1 LNDYNKLMKQENT
14 LNLDNFWI
22 PFTANNA
29 FKAEPRLLVEA
40 DGMYYTSDD
49 DKKILDGIAGMW
61 CCNAGHC
68 HPHIVKAVQDQ
79 IATMDYATAFNMSHP
94 KAFELAEKI
103 SQLTPEGLDRI
114 FFGNSGSEA
123 VDTALK
129 VAVAYHVS
137 RGEGQRSRFISRE
150 KGYHGVNV
158 GGTSVGGI
166 PTNRKSFGALLSGT
180 DHLPHTWDPKEMAFS
195 KGQPTWGLHLAEEL
209 ETILTLQDAST
220 IAGVIIEPVIGSGG
234 VIVPPEGYLE
244 RIREICNKHGIL
256 LIFDEVITGFGRL
269 GNSFAA
275 NRFNVC
281 PDIITMAKGLTGAA
295 IPMSAT
301 AFKIEIYD
309 EIVKGSDSVIE
320 LFHGYTYSGHPVAAA
335 AGLATLEVY
344 ENENLFDHALTME
357 PIFEE
362 ILHTLKGEKFIID
375 IRNLGLMGAIHFGPK
390 DNRTAVEVASKV
402 FKYCYENDV
411 LVRFSG
417 EFIVLS
423 PALIVEEEQIKLII
437 ETIRQGIHSLN

>member
-1 LNDYNKLMKQENT
+1 MKQENT

-40 DGMYYTSDD
+40 NGMYYTSDD

-180 DHLPHTWDPKEMAFS
+180 DHLPHTWDPKEMSFS

-209 ETILTLQDAST
+209 ESILTLQDAST

-301 AFKIEIYD
+301 AFKTEIYD

>member
-1 LNDYNKLMKQENT
+1 MKQENT
-14 LNLDNFWI
+14 FNLDNFWI
-22 PFTANNA
+22 PFTGNKA

-180 DHLPHTWDPKEMAFS
+180 DHLPHTWDPKEMSFS

-209 ETILTLQDAST
+209 ESILTLQDAST

-244 RIREICNKHGIL
+244 RIREICDKHGIL

-281 PDIITMAKGLTGAA
+281 PDIITMAKGLTSAA

-301 AFKIEIYD
+301 AFKTEIYD
-309 EIVKGSDSVIE
+309 EIVNSSDSVIE

-344 ENENLFDHALTME
+344 ENENLFDRALTME

-362 ILHTLKGEKFIID
+362 NLHSLKDEKFIID
-375 IRNLGLMGAIHFGPK
+375 IRNLGLMGAIHFGSE
-390 DNRTAVEVASKV
+390 DNRSAVEVASKV

-437 ETIRQGIHSLN
+437 ETIRQGIRSLN

>member
-1 LNDYNKLMKQENT
+1 MKQENT

-40 DGMYYTSDD
+40 NGMYYTSDD

-180 DHLPHTWDPKEMAFS
+180 DHLPHTWDPKEMSFS

-209 ETILTLQDAST
+209 ESILTLQDAST

-244 RIREICNKHGIL
+244 RIREICDKHGIL

-301 AFKIEIYD
+301 AFKTEIYD
-309 EIVKGSDSVIE
+309 EIVNSSDSVIE

-344 ENENLFDHALTME
+344 ENENLFDRALTME

-362 ILHTLKGEKFIID
+362 NLHSLNGEKFIID
-375 IRNLGLMGAIHFGPK
+375 IRNLGLMGAIHFGSE
-390 DNRTAVEVASKV
+390 DNRSAVEVASKV

>member
-1 LNDYNKLMKQENT
+1 MKQDNT

-40 DGMYYTSDD
+40 DGMYYTSEDG
-49 DKKILDGIAGMW
+49 KKILDGIAGLW

-103 SQLTPEGLDRI
+103 SQLTPKGLDRI

-166 PTNRKSFGALLSGT
+166 PTNRKSFGALLSGI
-180 DHLPHTWDPKEMAFS
+180 DYLPHTWDPKEMSFT

-209 ETILTLQDAST
+209 ESIVTLQDAST

-244 RIREICNKHGIL
+244 RIREICDKHGIL

-281 PDIITMAKGLTGAA
+281 PDIITMAKGLTSAA

-301 AFKIEIYD
+301 AFKTEIYD
-309 EIVKGSDSVIE
+309 EIVNSSDSVIE

-344 ENENLFDHALTME
+344 ENENLFDRALTME

-362 ILHTLKGEKFIID
+362 NLHSLKDEKFIID
-375 IRNLGLMGAIHFGPK
+375 IRNLGLMGAIHFGSE
-390 DNRTAVEVASKV
+390 DNRSAVEVASKV

>member
-1 LNDYNKLMKQENT
+1 MKQDNT

-40 DGMYYTSDD
+40 DGMYYTSEDG
-49 DKKILDGIAGMW
+49 KKILDGISGLW

-103 SQLTPEGLDRI
+103 SQLTPKGLDRI

-166 PTNRKSFGALLSGT
+166 PTNRKSFGALLSGI
-180 DHLPHTWDPKEMAFS
+180 DYLPHTWDPKEMSFT

-209 ETILTLQDAST
+209 ESIVTLQDAST

-244 RIREICNKHGIL
+244 RIREICDKHGIL

-281 PDIITMAKGLTGAA
+281 PDIITMAKGLTSAA

-301 AFKIEIYD
+301 AFKTEIYD
-309 EIVKGSDSVIE
+309 EIVNSSDSVIE

-344 ENENLFDHALTME
+344 ENENLFDRALTME

-362 ILHTLKGEKFIID
+362 NLHSLKDEKFIID
-375 IRNLGLMGAIHFGPK
+375 IRNLGLMGAIHFGSE
-390 DNRTAVEVASKV
+390 DNRSAVEVASKV

>member
-1 LNDYNKLMKQENT
+1 MKQENT

-40 DGMYYTSDD
+40 NGMYYTSDD

-180 DHLPHTWDPKEMAFS
+180 DHLPHTWDPKEMSFS

-209 ETILTLQDAST
+209 ESILTLQDAST

-301 AFKIEIYD
+301 AFKTEIYD
-309 EIVKGSDSVIE
+309 EIVNGSDSVIE

-344 ENENLFDHALTME
+344 ENENLFDRALTME

-362 ILHTLKGEKFIID
+362 NLHSLKGEKFIID
-375 IRNLGLMGAIHFGPK
+375 IRNLGLMGAIHFGSE

-411 LVRFSG
+411 LVRYSG

-437 ETIRQGIHSLN
+437 ESIRQGIHSLN

>member
-1 LNDYNKLMKQENT
+1 MKQENT

-22 PFTANNA
+22 PFTANRS

-209 ETILTLQDAST
+209 ESILTLQDAST

-244 RIREICNKHGIL
+244 RIREICDKHGIL

-301 AFKIEIYD
+301 AFKTEIYD
-309 EIVKGSDSVIE
+309 EIVNNSDSLIE

-344 ENENLFDHALTME
+344 ENENLFDRALTME

-362 ILHTLKGEKFIID
+362 NLHSLKGEKFIID
-375 IRNLGLMGAIHFGPK
+375 VRNLGLMGAIHFGSE

-437 ETIRQGIHSLN
+437 ETIKQGIHSLN

>member
-1 LNDYNKLMKQENT
+1 MKQENT

-49 DKKILDGIAGMW
+49 DKKILDGIAGLW

-79 IATMDYATAFNMSHP
+79 IATMDYASAFNMSHP

-209 ETILTLQDAST
+209 ESILTLQDAST

-244 RIREICNKHGIL
+244 RIREICDKHGIL

-301 AFKIEIYD
+301 AFKTEIYD
-309 EIVKGSDSVIE
+309 EIVNNSDSLIE

-344 ENENLFDHALTME
+344 ENENLFDRALTME

-362 ILHTLKGEKFIID
+362 NLHSLKGEKFIID
-375 IRNLGLMGAIHFGPK
+375 VRNLGLMGAIHFGSE

-402 FKYCYENDV
+402 FKYCYENNV

-437 ETIRQGIHSLN
+437 ETIKQGIHSLN

>member
-1 LNDYNKLMKQENT
+1 MKQDNT

-22 PFTANNA
+22 PFTGNKA

-180 DHLPHTWDPKEMAFS
+180 DHLPHTWDPKEMSFS

-209 ETILTLQDAST
+209 ESILTLQDAST

-244 RIREICNKHGIL
+244 RIREICDKHGIL

-301 AFKIEIYD
+301 AFKTEIYD
-309 EIVKGSDSVIE
+309 EIVNSSDSVIE

-344 ENENLFDHALTME
+344 ENENLFDRALTME

-362 ILHTLKGEKFIID
+362 NLHSLKDEKFIID
-375 IRNLGLMGAIHFGPK
+375 IRNLGLMGAIHFGSE
-390 DNRTAVEVASKV
+390 DNRYAVEVASKV

>member
-1 LNDYNKLMKQENT
+1 MKQENT

-180 DHLPHTWDPKEMAFS
+180 DHLPHTWDPKEMSFS

-209 ETILTLQDAST
+209 ESILTLQDAST

-301 AFKIEIYD
+301 AFKTEIYD
-309 EIVKGSDSVIE
+309 EIVNGSDSVIE

-344 ENENLFDHALTME
+344 ENENLFDRALTME

-362 ILHTLKGEKFIID
+362 NLHSLKGEKFIID
-375 IRNLGLMGAIHFGPK
+375 IRNLGLMGAIHFGSE

-411 LVRFSG
+411 LVRYSG

-437 ETIRQGIHSLN
+437 ESIRQGIHSLN

>member
-1 LNDYNKLMKQENT
+1 MKQENT

-40 DGMYYTSDD
+40 NGMYYTSDD

-103 SQLTPEGLDRI
+103 SQLTPKGLDRI
-114 FFGNSGSEA
+114 FFSNSGSEA

-180 DHLPHTWDPKEMAFS
+180 DHLPHTWDPKEMSFS

-209 ETILTLQDAST
+209 ESILTLQDAST

-301 AFKIEIYD
+301 AFKTEIYD
-309 EIVKGSDSVIE
+309 EIVNGSDSVIE

-344 ENENLFDHALTME
+344 ENENLFDRALTME

-362 ILHTLKGEKFIID
+362 NLHSLKGEKFIID
-375 IRNLGLMGAIHFGPK
+375 VRNLGLMGAIHFGSE

-402 FKYCYENDV
+402 FKYCYENNV

-417 EFIVLS
+417 EYIVLS

>member
-1 LNDYNKLMKQENT
+1 MKQDNT

-40 DGMYYTSDD
+40 DGMYYTSEDG
-49 DKKILDGIAGMW
+49 KKILDGISGLW

-103 SQLTPEGLDRI
+103 SQLTPKGLDRI

-166 PTNRKSFGALLSGT
+166 PTNRKSFGALLSGI
-180 DHLPHTWDPKEMAFS
+180 DYLPHTWDPKEMSFT
-195 KGQPTWGLHLAEEL
+195 KGQPIWGLHLAEEL
-209 ETILTLQDAST
+209 ESIVTLQDAST

-244 RIREICNKHGIL
+244 RIREICDKHGIL

-281 PDIITMAKGLTGAA
+281 PDIITMAKGLTSAA

-301 AFKIEIYD
+301 AFKTEIYD
-309 EIVKGSDSVIE
+309 EIVNSSDSVIE

-344 ENENLFDHALTME
+344 ENENLFDRALTME

-362 ILHTLKGEKFIID
+362 NLHSLKDEKFIID
-375 IRNLGLMGAIHFGPK
+375 IRNLGLMGAIHFGSE
-390 DNRTAVEVASKV
+390 DNRSAVEVASKV

>member
-1 LNDYNKLMKQENT
+1 MKQSNT

-22 PFTANNA
+22 PFTANKA
-29 FKAEPRLLVEA
+29 FKEEPRLLVEA
-40 DGMYYTSDD
+40 QGMFYKSEDD
-49 DKKILDGIAGMW
+49 RQILDGIAGLW

-94 KAFELAEKI
+94 KAFQLAEKI
-103 SQLTPEGLDRI
+103 SELTPKGLDRI
-114 FFGNSGSEA
+114 FFGKSGSEA

-137 RGEGQRSRFISRE
+137 RGEGQRTRFISRE

-180 DHLPHTWDPKEMAFS
+180 DHLPHTWNPKEMAFS

-209 ETILTLQDAST
+209 ESILTLQDAST
-220 IAGVIIEPVIGSGG
+220 IAGVIIEPVVGSGG

-244 RIREICNKHGIL
+244 RIREICDKHGIL
-256 LIFDEVITGFGRL
+256 LIFDEVITGFGRI
-269 GNSFAA
+269 GHAFAA
-275 NRFNVC
+275 ERFNVT

-301 AFKIEIYD
+301 AFKTEIYD
-309 EIVKGSDSVIE
+309 EIVNGPDSVIE

-344 ENENLFDHALTME
+344 ENEGLFNNSLKME
-357 PIFEE
+357 PIFQDN
-362 ILHTLKGEKFIID
+362 LHSLKDEKYIID
-375 IRNLGLMGAIHFGPK
+375 IRNIGLMGAIHFGSE
-390 DNRTAVEVASKV
+390 DDRTAVEVASKV
-402 FKYCYENDV
+402 FKYCYENNV

-437 ETIRQGIHSLN
+437 ETIRQGIQSLN

>member
-1 LNDYNKLMKQENT
+1 MKQENT

-22 PFTANNA
+22 PFTGNKA

-180 DHLPHTWDPKEMAFS
+180 DHLPHTWDPKEMSFS

-209 ETILTLQDAST
+209 ESILTLQDAST

-244 RIREICNKHGIL
+244 RIREICDKHGIL

-301 AFKIEIYD
+301 AFKTEIYD
-309 EIVKGSDSVIE
+309 EIVNSSDSVIE

-344 ENENLFDHALTME
+344 ENENLFDRALTME

-362 ILHTLKGEKFIID
+362 NLHSLNGEKFIID
-375 IRNLGLMGAIHFGPK
+375 IRNLGLMGAIHFGSK
-390 DNRTAVEVASKV
+390 DNRSAVEVASKV

>member
-1 LNDYNKLMKQENT
+1 MKQENT

-22 PFTANNA
+22 PFTGNKA

-180 DHLPHTWDPKEMAFS
+180 DHLPHTWDPKEMSFS

-209 ETILTLQDAST
+209 ESILTLQDAST

-244 RIREICNKHGIL
+244 RIREICDKHGIL

-301 AFKIEIYD
+301 AFKTEIYD
-309 EIVKGSDSVIE
+309 EIVNSSDSVIE

-344 ENENLFDHALTME
+344 ENENLFNRALIME

-362 ILHTLKGEKFIID
+362 NLHSLNGEKFIID
-375 IRNLGLMGAIHFGPK
+375 IRNLGLMGAIHFGSE
-390 DNRTAVEVASKV
+390 DNRSAVEVASKV

>member
-1 LNDYNKLMKQENT
+1 MKQENT

-22 PFTANNA
+22 PFTGNKA

-180 DHLPHTWDPKEMAFS
+180 DHLPHTWDPKEMSFS
-195 KGQPTWGLHLAEEL
+195 KGQPIWGLHLAEEL
-209 ETILTLQDAST
+209 ESILTLQDAST

-244 RIREICNKHGIL
+244 RIREICDKHGIL

-301 AFKIEIYD
+301 AFKTEIYD
-309 EIVKGSDSVIE
+309 EIVNSSDSVIE

-344 ENENLFDHALTME
+344 ENENLFDRALTME

-362 ILHTLKGEKFIID
+362 NLHSLNGEKFIID
-375 IRNLGLMGAIHFGPK
+375 IRNLGLMGAIHFGSE
-390 DNRTAVEVASKV
+390 DNRSAVEVASKV

>member
-1 LNDYNKLMKQENT
+1 MKQENT

>member
-1 LNDYNKLMKQENT
+1 MKQENT

-22 PFTANNA
+22 PFTANRS

-209 ETILTLQDAST
+209 ESILTLQDAST

-244 RIREICNKHGIL
+244 RIREICDKHGIL

-301 AFKIEIYD
+301 AFKTEIYD
-309 EIVKGSDSVIE
+309 EIVNNSDSLIE

-344 ENENLFDHALTME
+344 ENENLFDRALTME

-362 ILHTLKGEKFIID
+362 NLHSLKGEKFIID
-375 IRNLGLMGAIHFGPK
+375 IRNLGLMGAIHFGSE

-402 FKYCYENDV
+402 FKYCYENNV

-437 ETIRQGIHSLN
+437 ETIKQGIHSLN

>member
-1 LNDYNKLMKQENT
+1 MKQENT

-22 PFTANNA
+22 PFTGNKA
-29 FKAEPRLLVEA
+29 FKDEPRLLVEA

-180 DHLPHTWDPKEMAFS
+180 DHLPHTWDPKEMSFS

-209 ETILTLQDAST
+209 ESILTLQDAST

-244 RIREICNKHGIL
+244 RIREICDKHGIL

-301 AFKIEIYD
+301 AFKTEIYD
-309 EIVKGSDSVIE
+309 EIVNSSDSVIE

-344 ENENLFDHALTME
+344 ENENLFDRALTME

-362 ILHTLKGEKFIID
+362 NLHSLNGEKFIID
-375 IRNLGLMGAIHFGPK
+375 IRNLGLMGAIHFGSE
-390 DNRTAVEVASKV
+390 DNRSAVEVASKV

>member
-1 LNDYNKLMKQENT
+1 MKQENT

-22 PFTANNA
+22 PFTANRS

-49 DKKILDGIAGMW
+49 DKKILDGIAGLW

-79 IATMDYATAFNMSHP
+79 IATMDYASAFNMSHP
-94 KAFELAEKI
+94 KAFELSEKI

-209 ETILTLQDAST
+209 ESILTLQDAST

-244 RIREICNKHGIL
+244 RIREICDKHGIL

-301 AFKIEIYD
+301 AFKTEIYD
-309 EIVKGSDSVIE
+309 EIVNNSDSLIE

-344 ENENLFDHALTME
+344 ENENLFDRALTME

-362 ILHTLKGEKFIID
+362 NLHSLNGEKFIID
-375 IRNLGLMGAIHFGPK
+375 IRNLGLMGAIHFGSE
-390 DNRTAVEVASKV
+390 DNRSAVEVASKV

-437 ETIRQGIHSLN
+437 ETIKQGIHSLN

>member
-1 LNDYNKLMKQENT
+1 MKQDNT

-40 DGMYYTSDD
+40 NGMYYTSDD

-209 ETILTLQDAST
+209 ESILTLQDAST

-244 RIREICNKHGIL
+244 RIREICDKHGIL

-301 AFKIEIYD
+301 AFKTEIYD
-309 EIVKGSDSVIE
+309 EIVNNSDSLIE

-344 ENENLFDHALTME
+344 ENENLFDRALTME

-362 ILHTLKGEKFIID
+362 NLHSLKGEKFIID
-375 IRNLGLMGAIHFGPK
+375 VRNLGLMGAIHFGSE

-402 FKYCYENDV
+402 FKYCYENNV

-437 ETIRQGIHSLN
+437 ETIKQGIHSLN

>member
-1 LNDYNKLMKQENT
+1 MKQENT

-180 DHLPHTWDPKEMAFS
+180 DHLPHTWDPKEMSFS

-209 ETILTLQDAST
+209 ESILTLQDAST

-301 AFKIEIYD
+301 AFKTEIYD

-344 ENENLFDHALTME
+344 ENENLFDRALTME

-362 ILHTLKGEKFIID
+362 NLHSLKGEKFIID
-375 IRNLGLMGAIHFGPK
+375 IRNLGLMGAIHFGSE

-411 LVRFSG
+411 LVRYSG

>member
-1 LNDYNKLMKQENT
+1 MKQENT

-22 PFTANNA
+22 PFTANRS
-29 FKAEPRLLVEA
+29 FKAEPRLLVKA

-49 DKKILDGIAGMW
+49 DKKILDGIAGLW

-79 IATMDYATAFNMSHP
+79 IATMDYASAFNMSHP

-209 ETILTLQDAST
+209 ESILTLQDAST

-244 RIREICNKHGIL
+244 RIREICDKHGIL

-301 AFKIEIYD
+301 AFKTEIYD
-309 EIVKGSDSVIE
+309 EIVNNSNSLIE

-344 ENENLFDHALTME
+344 ENENLFDRALTME

-362 ILHTLKGEKFIID
+362 NLHSLKGEKFIID
-375 IRNLGLMGAIHFGPK
+375 VRNLGLMGAIHFGSE

-402 FKYCYENDV
+402 FKYCYENNV

-437 ETIRQGIHSLN
+437 ETIKQGIHSLN

>member
-1 LNDYNKLMKQENT
+1 MKQENT

-22 PFTANNA
+22 PFTANRS

-49 DKKILDGIAGMW
+49 DKKILDGIAGLW

-79 IATMDYATAFNMSHP
+79 IATMDYASAFNMSHP

-209 ETILTLQDAST
+209 ESILTLQDAST

-244 RIREICNKHGIL
+244 RIREICDKHGIL

-301 AFKIEIYD
+301 AFKTEIYD
-309 EIVKGSDSVIE
+309 EIVNNSDSLIE

-344 ENENLFDHALTME
+344 ENENLFDRALTME

-362 ILHTLKGEKFIID
+362 NLHSLKGEKFIID
-375 IRNLGLMGAIHFGPK
+375 IRNLGLMGAIHFGSE

-437 ETIRQGIHSLN
+437 ESIRQGIHSLN

>member
-1 LNDYNKLMKQENT
+1 MKQENT

-22 PFTANNA
+22 PFTGNKA

-301 AFKIEIYD
+301 AFKTEIYD
-309 EIVKGSDSVIE
+309 EIVNSSDSVIE

-344 ENENLFDHALTME
+344 ENENLFDRALTME

-362 ILHTLKGEKFIID
+362 NLHSLNGEKFIID
-375 IRNLGLMGAIHFGPK
+375 IRNLGLMGAIHFGSE
-390 DNRTAVEVASKV
+390 DNRSAVEVASKV

-417 EFIVLS
+417 EFIVLC

>member
-1 LNDYNKLMKQENT
+1 MKQENT

-22 PFTANNA
+22 PFTGNKA

-180 DHLPHTWDPKEMAFS
+180 DHLPHTWDPKEMSFS

-209 ETILTLQDAST
+209 ESILTLQDAST

-244 RIREICNKHGIL
+244 RIREICDKHGIL

-301 AFKIEIYD
+301 AFKTEIYD
-309 EIVKGSDSVIE
+309 EIVNGSDSVIE

-344 ENENLFDHALTME
+344 ENENLFDRALTME

-362 ILHTLKGEKFIID
+362 NLHSLKGEKFIID
-375 IRNLGLMGAIHFGPK
+375 IRNLGLMGAIHFGSE
-390 DNRTAVEVASKV
+390 DNRSAVEVASKV

>member
-1 LNDYNKLMKQENT
+1 MKQENT

-22 PFTANNA
+22 PFTANRS

-180 DHLPHTWDPKEMAFS
+180 DHLPHTWDPKEMSFS

-209 ETILTLQDAST
+209 ESILTLQDAST

-301 AFKIEIYD
+301 AFKTEIYD
-309 EIVKGSDSVIE
+309 EIVNNSDSLIE

-344 ENENLFDHALTME
+344 ENENLFDRALTME

-362 ILHTLKGEKFIID
+362 NLHSLKGEKFIID
-375 IRNLGLMGAIHFGPK
+375 IRNLGLMGAIHFGSE
-390 DNRTAVEVASKV
+390 DNRSAVEVASKV